1 MAPQLNQLLA
11 ALPSEVL
18 QRICPYLEMVAL
30 PIGEVLYEPGD
41 GRRHVYFPVDCT
53 VSLLQ
58 GIENGASA
66 EVSMVGKEGIVGIS
80 AFMGGDYCQWR
91 AVVQNAGFAYRLLG
105 HKLNDEF
112 SRHGDM
118 LRLMLRYTQLQI
130 VQMSQTAACNRHHS
144 IDQQVCRWL
153 LQSLDR
159 LPSSTITVTQESLAN
174 ALGVRREGVTL
185 AAGKLCKLGVIEY
198 GRGKITVVNRA
209 RLESLSCEC
218 YAVVKKESNRLLPAV
233 QQPLTTSGWTR
244 ARFEPAMNKALTMQG
259 VDRLAAA

>member
-18 QRICPYLEMVAL
+18 QRIYPYLEMVAL